1 MVWVARGSISNGGA
15 GSRFSVLHV
24 RLVAIGALVV
34 GCLVL
39 SATRSSGQARLTL
52 AAHVTAVAAAGPIV
66 VPEHPYGMAIAPDGT
81 LYVIDSA
88 RDEVLRLTSDGQ
100 FQVVAGGGQRGFSG
114 DGGQAID
121 AAIDVE
127 SDSGIAVTRN
137 GTVYFAD
144 TSNGRVREVLPDG
157 VIETVIG
164 GGSRAIAQ
172 GALPAREVSL
182 SKQFTVTGLA
192 IGPGGDLY
200 VAAGPVYRLGRNGQL
215 QWVVGKDMRPPK
227 DWAGVYANP
236 AVQLDFASS
245 SRIAFDGRGDLLDA
259 GGGGWGLYERTVSGR
274 LRFIE
279 NFRGDGSWGS
289 LAPAPGGSV
298 ALVFGRGLSLF
309 RPSGALTSVPTP
321 GLNAALGSS
330 AGHQDVFIGGDGIAV
345 APSGAIYVDTN
356 VGNTFTTVSAL
367 LMVNPNDQVGVVWKS

>member
-144 TSNGRVREVLPDG
+144 TSNGRVRQVLPDG